1 MQIYIVRHGETESNR
16 EGVFQG
22 RTDSKLLE
30 SGFELARQTGAALA
44 ADGVRFDAAFSSPL
58 SRAWDTARTVLAA
71 SGNADVPLVRE
82 DRLLEISM
90 GNYEGKRF
98 RPGEREVDAE
108 SVRLFF
114 EDPFAFSGFPGG
126 EDARAVCARTQGFLH
141 ELACGAWENVLVST
155 HGFALRAM
163 LNRLYADPSDF
174 WQGHVPYNCSVS
186 IVDVQPDGAMHLAA
200 SDKVY
205 YDPSLR
211 VDRYANY

>member
-16 EGVFQG
+16 QGVFQG
-22 RTDSKLLE
+22 QTNSQLLE
-30 SGFELARQTGAALA
+30 SGLELARQTGAALA

-58 SRAWDTARTVLAA
+58 SRAWDTARAVLAA

-82 DRLLEISM
+82 DRLLEVSM
-90 GNYEGKRF
+90 GDYEGKRF

-108 SVRLFF
+108 AVRLFF
-114 EDPFAFSGFPGG
+114 EDPFAFAGFPGG
-126 EDARAVCARTQGFLH
+126 EDARAVCARTQEFLA
-141 ELACGAWENVLVST
+141 ELAARPYGNVLVST

-163 LNRLYADPSDF
+163 LNRLYGNPADF

-186 IVDVQPDGAMHLAA
+186 IVDVQPDGAMRLTAF
-200 SDKVY
+200 DKVY
-205 YDPSLR
+205 YDPSLQ